1 MEIQGVVKRISK
13 TISVSD
19 KFKKREIVVTTQEQY
34 PQQISIE
41 FHQDKVSLIDAVK
54 EGQEVTIGIGI
65 RGREWT
71 SPQGEVK
78 YFNSLVG
85 WRIDKANQVPPAPSY
100 GNAPPA
106 QPAMAPLSERENKDF
121 PF

>member
-54 EGQEVTIGIGI
+54 EGEEVTIGIGI

-85 WRIDKANQVPPAPSY
+85 WRIDKANQAPPAPS
-100 GNAPPA
+100 
-106 QPAMAPLSERENKDF
+106 
-121 PF
+121 